1 VTLPVKKRVLVV
13 HYSQSGQLSTIAH
26 HFAQPLLD
34 HPDID
39 VTFEQIK
46 PVENF
51 PFPWPIL
58 QFFDTFPEAVYLT
71 PPAIQAS
78 TLTGEEDFDLIILA
92 YQVWFLSPSLPTT
105 AFLQSPVATK
115 LLQDKPVVTLIAC
128 RNMWLMAQESVKSML
143 NEMGAKLIGNVALV
157 DAAGSVGSFLATPVW
172 VLSGNKGPHLG
183 GLIPKAG
190 VAPEAITAC
199 NRFGHRIVEKILLA
213 AKLDETLLQGL
224 GAVEVNEKLIASE
237 KTAKRGFRIWGK
249 LLRSLGPPGSLL
261 RKPVILIY
269 IVFLISFIIL
279 FIPLSVLIKSL
290 LSPLTRR
297 RTAQQKKYFSSPSG
311 S

>member
-1 VTLPVKKRVLVV
+1 MTLPVKKRVLVV

-58 QFFDTFPEAVYLT
+58 QFFDTFPEAVYLN

>member
-58 QFFDTFPEAVYLT
+58 QFFDTFPEAVYLN

-237 KTAKRGFRIWGK
+237 KIAKRGFRIWGK

>member
-58 QFFDTFPEAVYLT
+58 QFFDTFPEAVYLN

-224 GAVEVNEKLIASE
+224 GAVDVNEKLIASE
-237 KTAKRGFRIWGK
+237 KIAKRGFRIWGK

>member
-1 VTLPVKKRVLVV
+1 MPVKKRVLVV

-58 QFFDTFPEAVYLT
+58 QFFDTFPEAVYLN

>member
-1 VTLPVKKRVLVV
+1 MTLPVKKRVLVV

-58 QFFDTFPEAVYLT
+58 QFFDTFHEDVYLNT
-71 PPAIQAS
+71 PAIQAS

-237 KTAKRGFRIWGK
+237 KIAKRGFRIWGK